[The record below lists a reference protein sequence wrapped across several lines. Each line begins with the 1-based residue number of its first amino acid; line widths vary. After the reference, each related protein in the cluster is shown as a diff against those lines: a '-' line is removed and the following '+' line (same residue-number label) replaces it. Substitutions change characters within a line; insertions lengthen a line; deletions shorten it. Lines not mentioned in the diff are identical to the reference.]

1 MKALGVGLGAG
12 VRRNMTVPKQR
23 YHKYRARIG
32 RFRRLRAAGVDTARL
47 VRTGIRA
54 MTYGSSVTGVPT
66 GLLQNQRRTVGAMT
80 APGAGTGGQNLD
92 LALVLAD
99 GGPAGKADPAFDAHG
114 LPIGDWSM
122 AVWESWEAV
131 NLMQKVIT
139 KAKLVMRD
147 AKNRWAK
154 SKGPGAA
161 YLLTCQRLGWVVV
174 DATLVRTDLDELLD
188 LRLDPPAVVLQR
200 CDDAVRRWR
209 WKRIELSCPKLAAEG
224 SGRGPLM
231 EPLWRLLKSKS
242 ETDEWNHHHRGGL
255 RSTGSFHKRGCMPA
269 ASPLTAN
276 AWFA

>member
-1 MKALGVGLGAG
+1 
-12 VRRNMTVPKQR
+12 
-23 YHKYRARIG
+23 
-32 RFRRLRAAGVDTARL
+32 
-47 VRTGIRA
+47 
-54 MTYGSSVTGVPT
+54 
-66 GLLQNQRRTVGAMT
+66 MT

-99 GGPAGKADPAFDAHG
+99 GGPAGEADPAFDAHG

-174 DATLVRTDLDELLD
+174 DATLVRTDLDELMD
-188 LRLDPPAVVLQR
+188 LRL
-200 CDDAVRRWR
+200 
-209 WKRIELSCPKLAAEG
+209 AA
-224 SGRGPLM
+224 
-231 EPLWRLLKSKS
+231 
-242 ETDEWNHHHRGGL
+242 TL
-255 RSTGSFHKRGCMPA
+255 R
-269 ASPLTAN
+269 
-276 AWFA
+276 